1 MGAKVGGGGDS
12 RFNIGMNSDLNVTPF
27 VDVML
32 VLLII
37 FMVVAPLATVTIPV
51 DLPPA
56 VETPEPPK
64 EKPVYISLGEYDVLL
79 VDAGSGEVQV
89 PVPELG
95 DALFTRF
102 GVGKTR
108 KIFFRADDPVK
119 YRAIMN
125 VFNVL
130 QNSGYFEVNLV
141 AEAVS
146 S

>member
-1 MGAKVGGGGDS
+1 MGAKVGGGGEG

-64 EKPVYISLGEYDVLL
+64 EKPVYISLGEYDALII
-79 VDAGSGEVQV
+79 DAGSGEK
-89 PVPELG
+89 PAEIAGLG
-95 DALFTRF
+95 ATLFNQF
-102 GVGKTR
+102 GVAKTR
-108 KIFFRADDPVK
+108 KIFFRADDAVK
-119 YRAIMN
+119 YRSIMK
-125 VFNVL
+125 VFNEL
-130 QNSGYFEVNLV
+130 QTSGYFEVNLV